1 MHAENYLFNLDINA
15 NDMRASSSNAED
27 GDLNNSD

>member
-15 NDMRASSSNAED
+15 DDMQASSSNAEHS
-27 GDLNNSD
+27 DLNNSD